1 MSITVHIKSGQNK
14 WDVAIDPSSTIA
26 QFKSAIA
33 AQSEIAPENQRLI
46 YSGKILKDDQTVESY
61 KILDDHS
68 VHLVKS
74 GGSKKATSPGAT
86 AAASGDAT
94 AAGATSTPAAQP
106 QQSAPAN
113 LSTGQG
119 GGFNPLSD
127 LTSAR
132 YAGFLNLPSADSFGP
147 DGGMTSA
154 PNSDDV
160 LRMLENPVMQSQMNE
175 MLSNPQM
182 IDFLIQ
188 QSPQLQSMGPQ
199 ARTLLQSP
207 FFRQMMTNP
216 DMIRQSMQF
225 SSMLGGDSAA
235 GGGSSFPAPGTP
247 AEADAP
253 SQPAANPSAAPSA
266 GTANPFASLLGGQ
279 AGASGAS
286 PAANPFL
293 SMLGGGSAGTPPA
306 LDPMVLSSI
315 LGGAGAANQQPQD
328 TRPPEER
335 YEHQLRQLN
344 DMGFFEFDRNVAAL
358 RRSGGS
364 VQGALDALLNGDV

>member
-1 MSITVHIKSGQNK
+1 MHVKSGQSK
-14 WDVAIDPSSTIA
+14 WDVSVDADSTVA
-26 QFKSAIA
+26 QFKTAIA
-33 AQSEIAPENQRLI
+33 ETSQIAPENQRLI
-46 YSGKILKDDQTVESY
+46 YSGKILKDDQTLESY
-61 KILDDHS
+61 KILDGHA

-74 GGSKKATSPGAT
+74 GTKSGSGAIGAPGSGSTAPT
-86 AAASGDAT
+86 NTASSGAAA
-94 AAGATSTPAAQP
+94 
-106 QQSAPAN
+106 APAS
-113 LSTGQG
+113 LSSGQA

-132 YAGFLNLPSADSFGP
+132 YAGYLNLPSADSFGP

-154 PNSDDV
+154 PNSDDM

-199 ARTLLQSP
+199 ARQMLQSP

-216 DMIRQSMQF
+216 EMIRQSMQF
-225 SSMLGGDSAA
+225 SGVLGGAGDPSAA
-235 GGGSSFPAPGTP
+235 GANAFPAPGTADSDASAQP
-247 AEADAP
+247 ASTNTSTADAA
-253 SQPAANPSAAPSA
+253 QSA
-266 GTANPFASLLGGQ
+266 TNANPFASLLAGQ
-279 AGASGAS
+279 AAAPGGASA
-286 PAANPFL
+286 PANPFL
-293 SMLGGGSAGTPPA
+293 SMLGQQAPGAGGLPAFDPAMLSA
-306 LDPMVLSSI
+306 L
-315 LGGAGAANQQPQD
+315 LGGAGNNASQQPQD

-335 YEHQLRQLN
+335 YEQQLRQLN